1 MLDYT
6 GQYSHIFYASSLCV
20 TSSVL
25 YIVGSLYFLDRKQ
38 DEEEERKNV
47 RTPSSD
53 LQQKPA
59 EVA

>member
-20 TSSVL
+20 NSSGL
-25 YIVGSLYFLDRKQ
+25 YIGGSFYFLDRKR

-47 RTPSSD
+47 RSPSSD

>member
-25 YIVGSLYFLDRKQ
+25 YIGGSFCFLDRKR

>member
-25 YIVGSLYFLDRKQ
+25 YIGGSFYFLDRKR